1 MILLTIFDKRHS
13 PTPAAFHRILESYG
27 LAVKKLQ
34 HEKILLAE
42 QVKKRDATTIHTLEA
57 GPELS
62 DHICENCKAPW
73 LKPAET
79 GTCWAYGKAGNRIPK
94 PQDLGL
100 SHKVDG
106 VTWKLHIDDKGVNWK
121 IQPKETYR

>member
-62 DHICENCKAPW
+62 DHICENCKAP
-73 LKPAET
+73 LAEACGDRHMLGIWQGGEPHPKAT
-79 GTCWAYGKAGNRIPK
+79 GPGAVPRSGW
-94 PQDLGL
+94 
-100 SHKVDG
+100 SH
-106 VTWKLHIDDKGVNWK
+106 LEAPH
-121 IQPKETYR
+121 